1 MMPFALNES
10 TKFISPTK
18 TLEYMA
24 GGKPVVSTPVKDVV
38 SLYGSAVEIADDGP
52 AFVQACERLMAEGG
66 EARARRTR
74 AMRDCV
80 ARFSW
85 DRSADTVQEHLQ
97 QALRQ
102 AQPVDASPALAD
114 PLPMPAPVAAA
125 GGLRS

>member
-1 MMPFALNES
+1 MPFALNES
-10 TKFISPTK
+10 TRFISPTK

-38 SLYGSAVEIADDGP
+38 ALYGSAVAIAADAP
-52 AFVQACERLMAEGG
+52 AFVEACKTLLAEGG
-66 EARARRTR
+66 EARARRAQ

-85 DRSADTVQEHLQ
+85 DRSADTVHQHLQ

-102 AQPVDASPALAD
+102 AQPERAAPVPADEA
-114 PLPMPAPVAAA
+114 PMPVAAA